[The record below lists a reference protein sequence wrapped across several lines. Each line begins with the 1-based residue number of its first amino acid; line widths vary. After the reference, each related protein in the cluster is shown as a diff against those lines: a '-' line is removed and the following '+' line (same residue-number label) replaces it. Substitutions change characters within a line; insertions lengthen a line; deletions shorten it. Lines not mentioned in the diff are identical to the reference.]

1 MGRHKPDTL
10 SVRERSSIGLLLLL
24 SGLEAIAI
32 GSKTETN
39 DIKEDIKKIN
49 WHLQEYKLIIDGM

>member
-1 MGRHKPDTL
+1 MVILR
-10 SVRERSSIGLLLLL
+10 LLL